1 MSVLRGDK
9 MYNIFYY
16 NINKMSDELYL
27 KELEALDLDRKKEIL
42 KKANIS
48 DRKRSLA
55 GDILV
60 KKFLSKLYNISEEKI
75 EIKKGCHGKPY
86 VLNLP
91 AHFNVSHSGD
101 YTVVAIS
108 DRPIGIDIEIIKD
121 FSAILAKKLFNE
133 DELKYISGNS
143 STRKKSLMQKSFF
156 EIWTAKEAYLKY
168 KGTGIS
174 GGIDTLSFTLNKDK
188 LVPNQKDITLT
199 HDFSIPGAVM
209 AIVTDKQ

>member
-1 MSVLRGDK
+1 

-27 KELEALDLDRKKEIL
+27 KELEALDLIRKKEIL
-42 KKANIS
+42 KKSDIN

-60 KKFLSKLYNISEEKI
+60 RKYLSKLYNIKEENI
-75 EIKKGCHGKPY
+75 EIKKGAHGKPY

-91 AHFNVSHSGD
+91 AHFNISHSGD
-101 YTVVAIS
+101 YTAVAIS
-108 DRPIGIDIEIIKD
+108 DRPIGIDIEVIKD

-133 DELKYISGNS
+133 DELKYISGAS
-143 STRKKSLMQKSFF
+143 TTRKKSLMQKSFF

-168 KGTGIS
+168 LGTGIS
-174 GGIDTLSFTLNKDK
+174 GGINSLTLSVNKDK
-188 LVPNQKDITLT
+188 LIPNVNNIILA
-199 HDFSIPGAVM
+199 HDYSIPGTVM
-209 AIVTDKQ
+209 AIVTDKE